1 MISMSKRHHIV
12 EDDEGSSAITR
23 YYLRSLEPYELNER
37 EQTAALMT
45 IKGCTQKEIAS
56 FLNVSESTVK
66 LALRTADRSR
76 KSSCDTSSGRRM
88 SLFCT

>member
-66 LALRTADRSR
+66 LALR
-76 KSSCDTSSGRRM
+76 
-88 SLFCT
+88 SLYDKLHVKGKREFLDKFALY